1 MTIRMPREDFA
12 LTASNRRIAGKRR
25 GVPVNVDP

>member
-1 MTIRMPREDFA
+1 MTIRMPREDFG
-12 LTASNRRIAGKRR
+12 LTVSNRSIAGKRR